1 MSTPVS
7 WFLIE
12 PGWKV
17 EASDGTE
24 VGRVEEVTGD
34 SNADVFDGIT
44 VGASMFARPRYVPS
58 EQVGEIVEGRVRL
71 TIDRAAFEQLGE
83 FKEPPEQEIIEPD
96 RTSLVQRLDTKAAPP
111 VTRPERV
118 PLARR
123 ALEWLGRVGKR

>member
-17 EASDGTE
+17 ESSDGAE
-24 VGRVEEVTGD
+24 VGHVEEVTGD

-44 VGASMFARPRYVPS
+44 VGSSMFARPRYVPS
-58 EQVGEIVEGRVRL
+58 EEVGEIVEGRIRL
-71 TIDRAAFEQLGE
+71 KVDRAAFEQLGE
-83 FKEPPEQEIIEPD
+83 FKEPPEQKTIEPD
-96 RTSLVQRLDTKAAPP
+96 KPSLVQRLETDLAPP

-123 ALEWLGRVGKR
+123 ALEWLGRVGRR

>member
-7 WFLIE
+7 WLLIE

-17 EASDGTE
+17 EAADGSQ
-24 VGRVEEVTGD
+24 VGHVEEVTGD

-71 TIDRAAFEQLGE
+71 TIDGAAFAQLGE
-83 FKEPPEQEIIEPD
+83 FKEPPEQEIIQPEKS
-96 RTSLVQRLDTKAAPP
+96 SLLQRLDTEAAPP
-111 VTRPERV
+111 VKRPERV

>member
-12 PGWKV
+12 PGWIV
-17 EASDGTE
+17 EASDGGE
-24 VGRVEEVTGD
+24 LGHVEEVTGD

-71 TIDRAAFEQLGE
+71 KIDRAAFEQLGE
-83 FKEPPEQEIIEPD
+83 FKEPPEQEIIVPEKP
-96 RTSLVQRLDTKAAPP
+96 SPAQRLDTEVAPP

>member
-7 WFLIE
+7 WLMIE

-17 EASDGTE
+17 QTADGDE
-24 VGRVEEVTGD
+24 IGRIEEVTGD

-58 EQVGEIVEGRVRL
+58 EQVGEIVEGLVRL
-71 TIDRAAFEQLGE
+71 RFDRDAFEQLGE
-83 FKEPPEQEIIEPD
+83 FKEPPEQEIIEPGKP
-96 RTSLVQRLDTKAAPP
+96 SLMQRLDTGVAPP
-111 VTRPERV
+111 VKHAERV

-123 ALEWLGRVGKR
+123 ALEWLGRVGRR

>member
-1 MSTPVS
+1 MPTPVS
-7 WFLIE
+7 WLLIE
-12 PGWKV
+12 PGWTV
-17 EASDGTE
+17 EAADGGE
-24 VGRVEEVTGD
+24 LGHVEEVTGD

-58 EQVGEIVEGRVRL
+58 EQVGEIVDGRVRL
-71 TIDRAAFEQLGE
+71 TIDRSAFEQLGE
-83 FKEPPEQEIIEPD
+83 FKEPPEQEIIEPEKP
-96 RTSLVQRLDTKAAPP
+96 SLVQRLDTEVAPP

>member
-83 FKEPPEQEIIEPD
+83 FKEPPEQEIIEPE

-111 VTRPERV
+111 VTRSERV

>member
-7 WFLIE
+7 WFMIE
-12 PGWKV
+12 PGWTV
-17 EASDGTE
+17 ESSDGGD

-44 VGASMFARPRYVPS
+44 VGTSMFARPRYVPS

-71 TIDRAAFEQLGE
+71 KIDRAAFAQLVE
-83 FKEPPEQEIIEPD
+83 FQEPPEQEVIEPD
-96 RTSLVQRLDTKAAPP
+96 KPSLVQRLEAEVAPP

-123 ALEWLGRVGKR
+123 ALEWLGRVGRR

>member
-7 WFLIE
+7 WFMIE
-12 PGWKV
+12 PGWTV
-17 EASDGTE
+17 ESSDGGD

-44 VGASMFARPRYVPS
+44 VGTSIFARPRYVPS

-71 TIDRAAFEQLGE
+71 KIDRAAFAQLVE
-83 FKEPPEQEIIEPD
+83 FKEPPEQEVIEPD
-96 RTSLVQRLDTKAAPP
+96 KPSLVQRLEAEVAPP

-123 ALEWLGRVGKR
+123 ALEWLGRVGRR

>member
-7 WFLIE
+7 WLLIE
-12 PGWKV
+12 PGWRV
-17 EASDGTE
+17 EAADGIE
-24 VGRVEEVTGD
+24 LGHVEEVTGD
-34 SNADVFDGIT
+34 SNADVFDGLT

-71 TIDRAAFEQLGE
+71 TIDGAAFAQLGE
-83 FKEPPEQEIIEPD
+83 FKEPPEQEIIEPEKP
-96 RTSLVQRLDTKAAPP
+96 SLVQRLDTEAAPP

-118 PLARR
+118 PVVRR

>member
-17 EASDGTE
+17 ESSDGAE
-24 VGRVEEVTGD
+24 VGHVEEVTGD

-44 VGASMFARPRYVPS
+44 VGSLMFARPRYVPS
-58 EQVGEIVEGRVRL
+58 EQIGEIVEGRVRL

-83 FKEPPEQEIIEPD
+83 FKEPPEQEIIEPE

-111 VTRPERV
+111 VTGSERV

-123 ALEWLGRVGKR
+123 ALEWLGRVGRR

>member
-12 PGWKV
+12 PGWTV
-17 EASDGTE
+17 EAADGSE
-24 VGRVEEVTGD
+24 LGHVEEVTGD

-71 TIDRAAFEQLGE
+71 KIDGAAFARLGE
-83 FKEPPEQEIIEPD
+83 FKEPPEQEIIEPEKA
-96 RTSLVQRLDTKAAPP
+96 TLVQRLDTEVAPQ

>member
-17 EASDGTE
+17 EASDGTA